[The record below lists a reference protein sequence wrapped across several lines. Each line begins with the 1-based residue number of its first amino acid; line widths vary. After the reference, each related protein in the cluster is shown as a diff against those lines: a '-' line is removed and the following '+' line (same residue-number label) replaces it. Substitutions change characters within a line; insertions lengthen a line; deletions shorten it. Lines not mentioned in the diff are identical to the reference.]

1 MSRIYGIIILL
12 LAGFNSFSQDRIF
25 RKNGEVLK
33 VKITEIGVSEIKY
46 KLFEEP
52 EGPVYAI
59 EKERLLK
66 IVLENGRTEAY
77 KTNLKDP
84 ELYIEQSKHAIKFN
98 FLSPLF
104 GHTWLAYEKS
114 LKPGRSLELSL
125 SLIGLGKDISSD
137 DYYYDPSTNMSH
149 QYSRNS
155 AGAAV
160 GFGYKFIRTPDF
172 FSNTSVRFA
181 HLLQGSYL
189 KPVVYTGI
197 YRENFIVEKGNIV
210 TKEKKSIVYGTM
222 MLELGKQW
230 VVDNKLVLDMFFGF
244 GYSLDNLRNTQY
256 WNSYSDEYSAYHF
269 THMKIGRS
277 PGLALN
283 TGFKIGLLPRVR

>member
-1 MSRIYGIIILL
+1 MNRIYGSLL
-12 LAGFNSFSQDRIF
+12 LMLIGFTSFSQDRIF

-52 EGPVYAI
+52 DGPVYAI

-77 KTNLKDP
+77 KTDLKDP
-84 ELYIEQSKHAIKFN
+84 ELYLNQSKHAIKFN

-114 LKPGRSLELSL
+114 LQPGRSMELSL
-125 SLIGLGKDISSD
+125 SIIGLGKDISSD
-137 DYYYDPSTNMSH
+137 DYYYDPSTNMTH
-149 QYSRNS
+149 QYGRNS
-155 AGAAV
+155 AGAAI

-172 FSNTSVRFA
+172 FSNNSVRFA

-189 KPVVYTGI
+189 KPVVYTGL
-197 YRENFIVEKGNIV
+197 YQENFIVEKGNVV